1 MVNKEIFL
9 GSGASTTLIPEHDIY
24 MPITGGVSGNVVTV
38 ETGFTDVYRLVP
50 NLYIGCLIEIYDD
63 NNTLLSTHSITSNT
77 KTAFTLGSAPTAP
90 TSPRVFEY
98 ALLLAYGSPAPH
110 PLYSSRECLVADNWL
125 GLMESV
131 TFPNLS
137 QEIKQMNLGLGGTRN
152 FSFQYK
158 GIRTADNGSLALVA
172 NTGSWLYY
180 ALGAIDGIT
189 YTGATANT
197 LSITSTD
204 VAADAASADDVIIYA
219 LTGSEDDTADVPETG
234 PLFYRTVKGSTEIV
248 PPMDFSI
255 HDGTGF
261 YGIPFSGS
269 PSRPTDLINYTIKE
283 LNTDQ
288 LPSFSLEQSVSKDP
302 AVLTTNAVFG
312 ATDTENEDVSFTRI
326 ARGCRIN
333 SLTIEAAEGEELKMN
348 MDINARLV
356 DSITDLYKDS
366 NTTQACSQTA
376 LGTDLT
382 VEDSSVLSIGMVVT
396 GDSSLASNTTIASI
410 SSATSVVLSSATTTT
425 LMTNPTTLT
434 FTNNPNYV
442 ARAGQDN
449 NANLFNW
456 SAGSDNGAPF
466 FFSQGT
472 FSAFGQQFLK
482 VNSVSITINNNLMDK
497 RYMGG
502 HRDMKE
508 GIPAQRSYEISFEA
522 VVTDDLLFSEMLN
535 ETEEISTTT
544 GQMVEFTFTKPDTAE
559 EITLKFKNYFLNTTE
574 ITIPDDKGPVSF
586 SSTITPRDL
595 HLCVVKTDNILMG

>member
-1 MVNKEIFL
+1 MVNKDIFL

-24 MPITGGVSGNVVTV
+24 IPITGSGTTTKLVP
-38 ETGFTDVYRLVP
+38 ETAFTDIYRFVP
-50 NLYIGCLIEIYDD
+50 NLYIGCFIDIYTDAD
-63 NNTLLSTHSITSNT
+63 VLVSSHSITANS
-77 KTAFTLGSAPTAP
+77 KSAFTLGSTPTT
-90 TSPRVFEY
+90 TSGTIAY
-98 ALLLAYGSPAPH
+98 AILRAYGSPSPH
-110 PLYSSRECLVADNWL
+110 PLVSSREALVADNWL

-180 ALGAIDGIT
+180 ALGAIDDVSNIT
-189 YTGATANT
+189 YAGATSTT
-197 LSITSTD
+197 LVITGTD
-204 VAADAASADDVIIYA
+204 VAADAAANNDVIIYA
-219 LTGSEDDTADVPETG
+219 SSGSPTTTADVPETG

-261 YGIPFSGS
+261 YKIPFSGS
-269 PSRPTDLINYTIKE
+269 PSRPTDLITYNIKE

-312 ATDTENEDVSFTRI
+312 ATATENEDVSFTRI

-366 NTTQACSQTA
+366 NTTQTCTTD
-376 LGTDLT
+376 GTTSLT
-382 VEDSSVLSIGMVVT
+382 VADSSVLSIGMVVSGT
-396 GDSSLASNTTIASI
+396 DITAGTKIASI
-410 SSATSVVLSSATTTT
+410 SNGTTVILDTAASGSSTGI
-425 LMTNPTTLT
+425 TLT

-442 ARAGQDN
+442 ARAGQDD

-535 ETEEISTTT
+535 ETEEISTTA

-595 HLCVVKTDNILMG
+595 HSCVVKTDNILMG